1 MTNPGPGQAGNT
13 PPPPPPSSPPPGY
26 GYQAPPPPPPPGYGY
41 GPYPYPY
48 PQYAYRPPH
57 PSGIP
62 DGERTMAGIAHLSV
76 FFAPLILPLILWL
89 VARGT
94 QPYAAHQSK
103 QAFFFHLIFTVLIL
117 VLVLPLWLGGFF
129 LAIAA
134 SAGGNPNDASFG
146 AFPLIFCGV
155 WLVAVVLGITQI
167 VFGIYAAVQAFNGRP
182 YHYPLLGGI

>member
-13 PPPPPPSSPPPGY
+13 PPPPPPSSPSPGY
-26 GYQAPPPPPPPGYGY
+26 GYQAPPPPPGYGY

-134 SAGGNPNDASFG
+134 STGGNPNDASFG

-182 YHYPLLGGI
+182 YRYPLLGGI